1 MCTRLL
7 HFRPV
12 TGSPTGDAAAAN
24 DWTIPQTVPDTLPPL
39 ETSLQ
44 KPYGFLNAYTGYFR
58 HVATTENEVNEL
70 GADAE
75 TLSLLDRRVR
85 RVRHEDSK
93 WDPEYYMYAA
103 HHFFTPQSSVS
114 LNQVPFERRADYADS
129 EQIEELLTWT
139 HPYLS
144 SSAGDVVVFTEAE
157 NATMLRLPRRE
168 CTYNYPHSPF

>member
-1 MCTRLL
+1 M
-7 HFRPV
+7 
-12 TGSPTGDAAAAN
+12 
-24 DWTIPQTVPDTLPPL
+24 PPL

-93 WDPEYYMYAA
+93 WDPEYYMYTAP
-103 HHFFTPQSSVS
+103 FFYPKKQWS
-114 LNQVPFERRADYADS
+114 LNQVSFEHTG
-129 EQIEELLTWT
+129 QI
-139 HPYLS
+139 S
-144 SSAGDVVVFTEAE
+144 QIVS
-157 NATMLRLPRRE
+157 R
-168 CTYNYPHSPF
+168 